1 MQRIGIYGGSFNP
14 VHFGH
19 VGLAKW
25 VIANT
30 DLDELWLM
38 VSPLNP
44 LKANAPA
51 SNSASDL
58 TSNFQQRLAAVREA
72 VKDIPGVKVSDFEC
86 SLPRPSYTAN
96 TLRSLQQAYPGVEF
110 TLVIGEDNIAIFDR
124 WREYEY
130 ILANFRIFV
139 YPRTSSRQ
147 TGGVASAE
155 EDYKNLFP
163 GVAVKELRFLT
174 AAPLFNISST
184 EIRAEMSRISPLP
197 SDS

>member
-25 VIANT
+25 VIENT

-44 LKANAPA
+44 LKANAPT

-58 TSNFQQRLAAVREA
+58 TSNFQQRLAAVKEA
-72 VKDIPGVKVSDFEC
+72 VKDIPGVKASDFEF

-147 TGGVASAE
+147 TGGTASAE

-184 EIRAEMSRISPLP
+184 EIRRTLSQDIASRLL
-197 SDS
+197 

>member
-25 VIANT
+25 VIENT

-38 VSPLNP
+38 VSPNNP
-44 LKANAPA
+44 LKEAGTLAPE
-51 SNSASDL
+51 NE
-58 TSNFQQRLAAVREA
+58 RLAAVREA
-72 VKDIPGVKVSDFEC
+72 VKDIPGVKVSDFEF

-96 TLRSLQQAYPGVEF
+96 TLRALQQAYPGVEF

-155 EDYKNLFP
+155 EGYKNLFP

-184 EIRAEMSRISPLP
+184 EIRAEMSRISPQP
-197 SDS
+197 SGS

>member
-1 MQRIGIYGGSFNP
+1 MAKIGIYGGSFNP

-25 VIANT
+25 VIGHT

-44 LKANAPA
+44 LKANSP
-51 SNSASDL
+51 SSDSATDL
-58 TSNFQQRLAAVREA
+58 SANFQSRLEAVREA
-72 VKDIPGVKVSDFEC
+72 VKDIPGVKASDFEF

-96 TLRSLQQAYPGVEF
+96 TLRALQNAYPECEF
-110 TLVIGEDNIAIFDR
+110 TLVIGEDNLVIFPK

-139 YPRTSSRQ
+139 YPRNLS
-147 TGGVASAE
+147 GKAGLSAE
-155 EDYKNLFP
+155 RSVFCQRSGLTAS
-163 GVAVKELRFLT
+163 AVKELVFLKE
-174 AAPLFNISST
+174 APTFDISST
-184 EIRAEMSRISPLP
+184 AIRRSQGRQ
-197 SDS
+197 

>member
-1 MQRIGIYGGSFNP
+1 MKIGIYGGSFNP

-25 VIANT
+25 VIEHT

-38 VSPLNP
+38 VSPNNP
-44 LKANAPA
+44 LKDAGILAPEKE
-51 SNSASDL
+51 
-58 TSNFQQRLAAVREA
+58 RLAAVREA
-72 VKDIPGVKVSDFEC
+72 IKGIPGVKASDFEF

-96 TLRSLQQAYPGVEF
+96 TMRELQKHFPEYEF
-110 TLVIGEDNIAIFDR
+110 TLVIGEDNLAIFDK

-155 EDYKNLFP
+155 KGKNMTYKRNKHI
-163 GVAVKELRFLT
+163 GNKYY
-174 AAPLFNISST
+174 AAICNI
-184 EIRAEMSRISPLP
+184 L
-197 SDS
+197 